1 MTVSKNVDVS
11 VYQKVKQGNSECG
24 DSYFYHQDD
33 DYFVCALADGLG
45 SGELARESSRAVV
58 DVIESNPLMSIT
70 EIIKRSNE
78 ALFGKR
84 GVVLGVLKIDL
95 KNQRFTYASI
105 GNIDLMTVSSTGVKK
120 RSIPMTG
127 YLGSYSRI
135 PKIVSGDVE
144 QNMIFFMFSDGVSPT
159 DLTHQLF
166 KITDVKQITNAFTE
180 QMDQNRDD
188 DTTLIAIKYK

>member
-1 MTVSKNVDVS
+1 MTSSKNVDVS

-95 KNQRFTYASI
+95 KNQRDRKSTRL
-105 GNIDLMTVSSTGVKK
+105 NSSHVA
-120 RSIPMTG
+120 I
-127 YLGSYSRI
+127 SY
-135 PKIVSGDVE
+135 
-144 QNMIFFMFSDGVSPT
+144 
-159 DLTHQLF
+159 
-166 KITDVKQITNAFTE
+166 
-180 QMDQNRDD
+180 
-188 DTTLIAIKYK
+188 